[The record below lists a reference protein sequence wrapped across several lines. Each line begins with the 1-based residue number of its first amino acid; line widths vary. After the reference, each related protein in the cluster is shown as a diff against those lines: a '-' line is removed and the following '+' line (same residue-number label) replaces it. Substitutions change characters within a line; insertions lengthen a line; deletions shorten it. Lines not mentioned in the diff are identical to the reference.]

1 MICKSKTYTASNDVI
16 RNYLE
21 RTLIQIK
28 SKQDI
33 LLSDYAENCINDV
46 NSCLSQNKYDYNIE
60 TTEGGLNKVAVQA
73 CMSEILTCR
82 SVTAS
87 ENSVEQ
93 SVYAWL
99 KDALNMSSPLE
110 SSCINSGGEWT
121 ETTTGDGE
129 TTGKCVCDSEKGLTI
144 GGQSMCVCIDENSEY
159 VPKQDKCVN
168 TDI

>member
-46 NSCLSQNKYDYNIE
+46 NSCLSQNKYNYNIE

-87 ENSVEQ
+87 DANVEQ
-93 SVYAWL
+93 NVYA
-99 KDALNMSSPLE
+99 M
-110 SSCINSGGEWT
+110 
-121 ETTTGDGE
+121 
-129 TTGKCVCDSEKGLTI
+129 
-144 GGQSMCVCIDENSEY
+144 
-159 VPKQDKCVN
+159 
-168 TDI
+168 